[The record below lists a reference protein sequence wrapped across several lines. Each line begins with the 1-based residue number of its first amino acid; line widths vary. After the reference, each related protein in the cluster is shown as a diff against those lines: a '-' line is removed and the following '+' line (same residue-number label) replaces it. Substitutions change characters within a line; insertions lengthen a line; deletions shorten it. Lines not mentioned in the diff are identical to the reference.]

1 MHGMEHVPCAV
12 DDDDDN
18 SDIGYLLSDIYVHC
32 YVAHGYKNVNDEK
45 KQICIR
51 LYGRE
56 EHMEDIEDKNK
67 MYKMIHI
74 CSN

>member
-1 MHGMEHVPCAV
+1 MHGMKHVPCAV